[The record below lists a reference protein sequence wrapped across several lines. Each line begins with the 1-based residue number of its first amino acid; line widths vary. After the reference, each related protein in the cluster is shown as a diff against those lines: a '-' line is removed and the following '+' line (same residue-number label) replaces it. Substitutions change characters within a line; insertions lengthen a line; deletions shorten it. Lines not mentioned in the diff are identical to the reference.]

1 MTVSDLDRWFREYLQ
16 PERFASG
23 DPSMNGVQVGNDGA
37 DVTTVAFA
45 VDACAET
52 IERAS
57 RAGAGM
63 LFVHHGLFW
72 GEPIAVS
79 GAHYRRVKALLDG
92 NVALYA
98 SHLPLDAHP
107 ETGNNSGIAKALG
120 LGPLEPFGEWHGL
133 DIGWKGA
140 FPEPVTLDEAIARL
154 FPDGRESLRVLP
166 FGPKDIRTCAIVSG
180 GGADEVTQ
188 AIEQG
193 LDLFVTGEIGHEQYH
208 EALENRISVIA
219 GGHYRTETFGIRLT
233 AARLANETGINV
245 VLLDVPTG
253 L

>member
-1 MTVSDLDRWFREYLQ
+1 MTVTELDRWFRNHLN
-16 PERFASG
+16 PGLFSSG
-23 DPSMNGVQVGNDGA
+23 DPSMNGVQVDNDGA
-37 DVTTVAFA
+37 DITTVAFA

-52 IERAS
+52 IERAAQ
-57 RAGAGM
+57 AGAGM

-72 GEPIAVS
+72 GEPLPVA
-79 GAHYRRVKALLDG
+79 GAHYRRVKALLDR

-107 ETGNNSGIAKALG
+107 ETGNNAGIAKALG
-120 LGPLEPFGEWHGL
+120 LIALEPFGEWHGI
-133 DIGWKGA
+133 DIGWKGM
-140 FPEPVTLDEAIARL
+140 FPEPVTLDEAAARL
-154 FPDGRESLRVLP
+154 FPDGKNPLHVLP
-166 FGPKDIRTCAIVSG
+166 FGPRQIMTCAIVSG

-193 LDLFVTGEIGHEQYH
+193 IDLFVTGEIGHEQYH
-208 EALENRISVIA
+208 ESLENRISVIA
-219 GGHYRTETFGIRLT
+219 GGHYRTETFGIALT
-233 AARLANETGINV
+233 AAKLANETGLNV